1 MKSKLKIIFIALVA
15 LFTLSNAAEAQRIA
29 VVDITEVLNSL
40 DEYTAAQADL
50 DATAEQWRQEIA
62 KEQEKISSLYNAY
75 QTEQVLLSEDAK
87 VKKENEIIEL
97 EKKVRELQR
106 KRFGPEGD
114 LFRKQEDL
122 VTPIQQ
128 KVFNTIEDYAS
139 ERGYDFILDKG
150 GSTGI
155 LFANPRMD
163 KTVDII
169 NRLNRN

>member
-1 MKSKLKIIFIALVA
+1 MNLKLKTILIALVA
-15 LFTLSNAAEAQRIA
+15 AFTITNTVVAQRIA

-40 DEYTAAQADL
+40 DTYTAAQADL

-62 KEQEKISSLYNAY
+62 KEQEKISSLYSAY
-75 QTEQVLLSEDAK
+75 QTEQVLLSDDAK
-87 VKKENEIIEL
+87 IKKENEIIEL

-106 KRFGPEGD
+106 KRFGPDGD

-128 KVFNTIEDYAS
+128 SVYGAIEDYAA
-139 ERGYDFILDKG
+139 ERGYDFIFDKG
-150 GSTGI
+150 GSAGI

-163 KTVDII
+163 KTTDII
-169 NRLNRN
+169 NRLK